1 MDRVIYLH
9 PQAPSKPP
17 EYAVCNGCGVCCA
30 SEPCPLGRVLSR
42 RASGPC
48 RALLWDEGRH
58 RYVCGALARPEQQLP
73 RGLRWAA
80 PWLARAARRMI
91 AAGVGCDSSVLA
103 QPQH

>member
-17 EYAVCNGCGVCCA
+17 EHTPCNGCGVCCA
-30 SEPCPLGRVLSR
+30 SEPCPLGQLLSR
-42 RASGPC
+42 RTRGAC
-48 RALLWDEGRH
+48 RALWWDENDH
-58 RYVCGALARPEQQLP
+58 RYLCGALARPAQQLP

-80 PWLARAARRMI
+80 PLLSRMARRMI
-91 AAGVGCDSSVLA
+91 AAGAGFDSSVLA